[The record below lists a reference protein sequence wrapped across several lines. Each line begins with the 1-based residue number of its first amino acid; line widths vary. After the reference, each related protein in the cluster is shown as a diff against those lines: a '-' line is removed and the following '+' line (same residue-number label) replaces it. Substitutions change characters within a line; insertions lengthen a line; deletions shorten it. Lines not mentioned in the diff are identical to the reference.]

1 MVKRKQ
7 KTKLKRLSW
16 LLKVICSILFDNKK
30 LKEKEAKIL
39 KLWAQYESR
48 KPTADDSW
56 SFI

>member
-39 KLWAQYESR
+39 KL
-48 KPTADDSW
+48 
-56 SFI
+56 